1 MCSSDLELKPI
12 ESESLFIECFS
23 HGVTGLGEWCDMLE
37 GMLSA
42 ETPPPH
48 VPLIKKFIFGAA
60 KPCGS
65 LSAVHMYE
73 GKENM
78 EAVKAIFAPDG
89 EFGKLAASNPV
100 ITTPPVS
107 NTFDVRLIVNPDG
120 DEEGKVLGIYSHGV
134 PDFDGWLKIYSE
146 SQSEEFMKDFG
157 IVKSYA
163 GNMLPDSAWKKPDVV
178 MPMVIHV
185 FKD

>member
-1 MCSSDLELKPI
+1 MSVELKPI

-42 ETPPPH
+42 VRTPSRKDRFPANQHNALEFTCRLTAEFPHSRHPQETPPPH

-78 EAVKAIFAPDG
+78 EAVK
-89 EFGKLAASNPV
+89 V
-100 ITTPPVS
+100 
-107 NTFDVRLIVNPDG
+107 
-120 DEEGKVLGIYSHGV
+120 
-134 PDFDGWLKIYSE
+134 
-146 SQSEEFMKDFG
+146 
-157 IVKSYA
+157 
-163 GNMLPDSAWKKPDVV
+163 
-178 MPMVIHV
+178 
-185 FKD
+185 